1 MAFFQFKQNNSYGIF
16 TVNDIVCHRLFIE
29 ADTHSEA
36 TKKAEELGCYWDGVS
51 AGIDCPCCG
60 EKQVC
65 LDCGWH
71 SDNMSLVEAARVILK
86 YYEDEC
92 EER

>member
-1 MAFFQFKQNNSYGIF
+1 MYKQCMRCDSKN
-16 TVNDIVCHRLFIE
+16 L
-29 ADTHSEA
+29 A
-36 TKKAEELGCYWDGVS
+36 TLG
-51 AGIDCPCCG
+51 G

-65 LDCGWH
+65 LECGWH
-71 SDNMSLVEAARVILK
+71 SDNMSLIEAARVILK